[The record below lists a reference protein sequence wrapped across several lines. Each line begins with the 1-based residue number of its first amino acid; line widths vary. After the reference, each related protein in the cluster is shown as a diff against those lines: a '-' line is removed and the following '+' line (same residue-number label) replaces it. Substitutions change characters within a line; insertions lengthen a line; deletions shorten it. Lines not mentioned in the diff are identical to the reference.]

1 VTAGTGAPV
10 VTPRVALVVVDVQV
24 DFCEGGSLAVAG
36 GSAVAARLARH
47 LDAKAGRYAA
57 VLATRDWH
65 VAPGDHFASTS
76 GSAPDYARTW
86 PDHCVAGT
94 PGAEYHPALAG
105 ALARHGDAEFL
116 KGAHAAAYSGFEG
129 TLAGEDAVSLLEW
142 LRSRSIDELV
152 VAGIATDYCVLATV
166 LDARRAGIATAVRLD
181 MCAGVADDTTRRA
194 CKAMEEAGARL
205 LSGDDGA

>member
-1 VTAGTGAPV
+1 

-47 LDAKAGRYAA
+47 LELSAARYAA
-57 VLATRDWH
+57 VACTRDWH
-65 VAPGDHFASTS
+65 VAPGEHFASTT
-76 GSAPDYARTW
+76 GTAPDYTSTW

-94 PGAEYHPALAG
+94 AGAEYHPALAG
-105 ALARHGDAEFL
+105 VLARLHAAEFV

-129 TLAGEDAVSLLEW
+129 TLAADGTVSLLQW

-166 LDARRAGIATAVRLD
+166 LDARRAGFPTVVRLD
-181 MCAGVADDTTRRA
+181 LCAGVAEETTRRA
-194 CKAMEEAGARL
+194 CEAMEEAGARL
-205 LSGDDGA
+205 VSGDGDA